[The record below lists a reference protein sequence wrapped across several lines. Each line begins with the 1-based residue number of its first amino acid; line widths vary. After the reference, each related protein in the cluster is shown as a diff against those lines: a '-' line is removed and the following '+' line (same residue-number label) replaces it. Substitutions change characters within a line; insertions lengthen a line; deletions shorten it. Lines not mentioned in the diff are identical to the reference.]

1 MVRARAGARPVPG
14 HRLELTGHPDPTLS
28 RRFLGVAASHPGSQP
43 GAVAV
48 AVADVT
54 VPGGAHAPRS

>member
-1 MVRARAGARPVPG
+1 MARARAGARPVPG
-14 HRLELTGHPDPTLS
+14 HRLELTGHPDPTLN

-48 AVADVT
+48 ADVT
-54 VPGGAHAPRS
+54 VPGGAHASRS